1 MARLARA
8 GAEAPLVSAF
18 ARAPGFP
25 LAALVASAV
34 ALVLVLGLSAC
45 SPPLNW
51 RTVALGDIALELP
64 CKPDHAQ
71 RQVTLGEQKLEMDMV
86 GCEADGALF
95 AVSRVVL
102 PKALTTDQLQAHWQT
117 ATLQQMKTQGNPS
130 VAPENPRHQAPSLKM
145 LSAAGQ
151 TPDGRAVQA
160 RLAWAKAGAGLYHF
174 AVYAPRIT
182 PEMAEPFFDGIKAR

>member
-1 MARLARA
+1 
-8 GAEAPLVSAF
+8 
-18 ARAPGFP
+18 
-25 LAALVASAV
+25 
-34 ALVLVLGLSAC
+34 LVLAAC
-45 SPPLNW
+45 SPTLNW

-71 RQVTLGEQKLEMDMV
+71 RQVTLSEQKLEMEMEMV

-102 PKALTTDQLQAHWQT
+102 PQALTTDQLQSHWQT
-117 ATLQQMKTQGNPS
+117 ATLQQMKAQGNSS
-130 VAPENPRHQAPSLKM
+130 VALENASAQRPSLKM
-145 LSAAGQ
+145 LNASGQ

-160 RLAWAKAGAGLYHF
+160 RLAWAVEGAGIYHF